1 MRRKDRGPGAPKRSR
16 GRREG
21 GFTLI
26 ELVAVVV
33 LLGAMM
39 AVVVTRMDHLV
50 PEYRLR
56 GAAREVAA
64 ALRLGKARAAA
75 TGKEVYLEV
84 DLPKGRYWLLAAFP
98 RKEAVE
104 QAVEEKTEIDA
115 KAYAYEAVLD
125 QDLPEGVEF
134 VDLIFS
140 EREKV
145 TDGRT
150 RIRLSPFG
158 SSSHTIVNLRNR
170 DDREISVKLNG
181 FTGAVS
187 FYDHRKEAEEL
198 IEDEGP

>member
-1 MRRKDRGPGAPKRSR
+1 MGARRDS
-16 GRREG
+16 

-33 LLGAMM
+33 LLGIMM

-64 ALRLGKARAAA
+64 ALRLGKARAVA

-84 DLPKGRYWLLAAFP
+84 DLERGRYWLLAAFP
-98 RKEAVE
+98 KKEAVE
-104 QAVEEKTEIDA
+104 KALEEGLELEA
-115 KAYAYEAVLD
+115 KAYAYEPVFEQELAD
-125 QDLPEGVEF
+125 GVEF

-140 EREKV
+140 EKEKA
-145 TDGRT
+145 TGGRS
-150 RIRLSPFG
+150 RIRMSPFG

-170 DDREISVKLNG
+170 DDRELSVKLNG

-198 IEDEGP
+198 LEDEGP